1 MGDLIPAFA
10 AGLTDS
16 VNPCALATSVLFIIF
31 LSVFGVTEKYIRVG
45 GITFI
50 IAFFLTKLVLILG
63 LFDFALGPLKV
74 QMYLRFGQLL
84 VAVFFIGLGLVHFYD
99 WVTYWRYL
107 DVRRLLI
114 KMPVFL
120 GPRDTAVSAPQ
131 IKTGKFVFLTIIL
144 SIAAAVL
151 ESVWPLIL
159 ILGATLAVVNS
170 PDWSARLRSVI
181 TKVKIISATALISLG
196 MGLIQ
201 IFR

>member
-63 LFDFALGPLKV
+63 LFDFVLGPLKV

-131 IKTGKFVFLTIIL
+131 IKTGKFIK
-144 SIAAAVL
+144 A
-151 ESVWPLIL
+151 
-159 ILGATLAVVNS
+159 
-170 PDWSARLRSVI
+170 D
-181 TKVKIISATALISLG
+181 TAMSDEETDDLL
-196 MGLIQ
+196 M
-201 IFR
+201 R